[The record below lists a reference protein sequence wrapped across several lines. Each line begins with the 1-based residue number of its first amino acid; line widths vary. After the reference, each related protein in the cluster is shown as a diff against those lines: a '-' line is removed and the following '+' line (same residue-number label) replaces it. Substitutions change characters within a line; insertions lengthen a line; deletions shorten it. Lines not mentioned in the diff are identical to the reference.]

1 MSLLRAPLLQFFLLG
16 ALLLLAHRAL
26 RPPPPTQIKLT
37 AEALAGLEQDFQR
50 RSGRPASA
58 GERQSLRDTYLDNE
72 VLYREALARQL
83 DRGDVIVRRRL
94 IQKMDFVLDALAD
107 QADAPLAEPEL
118 SAYLAQHAE
127 RYRQPARLSLIQVFV
142 ARPSTMAQAAQ
153 DAEAAL
159 ATRAHSLRQ
168 RLQSGA
174 DPTTLG
180 DPFVRG
186 SQLRNQSEDE
196 LAASLGPA
204 FAAAVFQQPLQT
216 WSEPIASSFGL
227 HIVQVTASE
236 PAQLPP
242 LSSLRSRVESDL
254 REERRRQARRE
265 LVRELRQHYDIA
277 AP

>member
-1 MSLLRAPLLQFFLLG
+1 VSLLRAPLLQFFLLG
-16 ALLLLAHRAL
+16 ALLFLAHRAL

-50 RSGRPASA
+50 RSGRPASPS
-58 GERQSLRDTYLDNE
+58 ERQSLRDTYLDNE

-107 QADAPLAEPEL
+107 QTEAPLTESEL
-118 SAYLAQHAE
+118 SAYLAGHAE
-127 RYRQPARLSLIQVFV
+127 RYRQPARLSLLQVFV
-142 ARPSTMAQAAQ
+142 ARPSTTAATALA
-153 DAEAAL
+153 AEAAL
-159 ATRAHSLRQ
+159 TTRAHSLRQ

-186 SQLRNQSEDE
+186 SQLQNQSENE

-204 FAAAVFQQPLQT
+204 FAAAVFQQPLQQ
-216 WSEPIASSFGL
+216 WSEPIASSYGL
-227 HIVQVTASE
+227 HLVQVTASE

-254 REERRRQARRE
+254 REERRRRARHE